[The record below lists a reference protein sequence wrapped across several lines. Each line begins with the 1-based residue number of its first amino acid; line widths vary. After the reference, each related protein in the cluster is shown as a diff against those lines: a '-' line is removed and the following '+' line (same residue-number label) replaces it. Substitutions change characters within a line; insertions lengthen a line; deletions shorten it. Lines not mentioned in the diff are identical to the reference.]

1 MLNGENKNF
10 FFCFLFNTGHT
21 NTIKGQDFVKVTA
34 VETEPD
40 LLLLIIIIVIII
52 IFKVIAFTMFMSFK
66 LNSNSLDF
74 AKKNVWK
81 MCTSLET
88 ILTFQNTLI
97 SSIVSPL
104 SLSTL
109 R

>member
-1 MLNGENKNF
+1 MLNGENKIF

-21 NTIKGQDFVKVTA
+21 DTIKGQDFVKVTA

-40 LLLLIIIIVIII
+40 LLLIIIIIVII

-74 AKKNVWK
+74 AKKNV
-81 MCTSLET
+81 
-88 ILTFQNTLI
+88 
-97 SSIVSPL
+97 
-104 SLSTL
+104 
-109 R
+109 